1 MAVVVTMRHPSH
13 RNSDAMWSPVPCLF
27 RQTLISTA
35 KRCEPVHTGIP
46 AQRQDRRFRDQRQ
59 KFELCDL
66 DILFNGDQCGSRSL
80 PCPLGAVAV
89 SGVGQVP
96 VLVAVRDFAVLAES
110 CIVVEPGR
118 VDLGEAQRRPER
130 PGDLSGATGIDGAS
144 VIVARARAF
153 DQEVPPPWLGWP
165 QDAAL
170 HGAGRPLVAPG
181 GMVPGAT
188 SSM

>member
-66 DILFNGDQCGSRSL
+66 DILFNGDQCGSSRL
-80 PCPLGAVAV
+80 RFHDLQKFG
-89 SGVGQVP
+89 
-96 VLVAVRDFAVLAES
+96 FAVGYAAAG
-110 CIVVEPGR
+110 PGWMPRWLNR
-118 VDLGEAQRRPER
+118 VAMSVRRC
-130 PGDLSGATGIDGAS
+130 S
-144 VIVARARAF
+144 
-153 DQEVPPPWLGWP
+153 
-165 QDAAL
+165 
-170 HGAGRPLVAPG
+170 
-181 GMVPGAT
+181 
-188 SSM
+188 